1 MVNECC
7 FGNPRQCWIL
17 DSHRGSRITGTG
29 FRISFV
35 CRIPDSLIC
44 IPDSKGQDSIFHSKN
59 LLDSV
64 FFFSGTWIP
73 DFIRLGAPDFLI
85 FIPGSKGQDFIFVAK
100 ICWIP
105 DSTGKNLPDSGI
117 RIPLHAGSGV
127 AGRPLARLPC
137 FGSQRSYEERNYSYS
152 FDYMFNLSALTK
164 LSAGITLFRMCP

>member
-44 IPDSKGQDSIFHSKN
+44 IPDSKGQDSIFHNKN

-73 DFIRLGAPDFLI
+73 DFIRLGAPGFLDLYSR
-85 FIPGSKGQDFIFVAK
+85 FQRPGFHIRSKNLLDSGFHGEKFPGFGN
-100 ICWIP
+100 P
-105 DSTGKNLPDSGI
+105 DSLIWVRCYWSP
-117 RIPLHAGSGV
+117 
-127 AGRPLARLPC
+127 PC
-137 FGSQRSYEERNYSYS
+137 A
-152 FDYMFNLSALTK
+152 SAVFWFPKK
-164 LSAGITLFRMCP
+164 LQGEIL

>member
-1 MVNECC
+1 MVNKCC

-73 DFIRLGAPDFLI
+73 DSHRGSRITGTGFRISFVWGLPDFLI
-85 FIPGSKGQDFIFVAK
+85 FIPGFLRPGFHIRSKNLMDSGFHGQKFPGFGN
-100 ICWIP
+100 P
-105 DSTGKNLPDSGI
+105 DSLIWVRCCWSP
-117 RIPLHAGSGV
+117 
-127 AGRPLARLPC
+127 PC
-137 FGSQRSYEERNYSYS
+137 T
-152 FDYMFNLSALTK
+152 SAVFWFPKK
-164 LSAGITLFRMCP
+164 LQGEKL